1 MYTVRF
7 RKAKFFMDWA
17 SDFVLKVIG
26 GFMLQF
32 LTLLLGIE
40 SNKKEW
46 MWVNLKIGMQEQVSN
61 HIYIYMT
68 IQEIINLAWGNFVVV
83 QNGTWF
89 WLQKNSSPI

>member
-17 SDFVLKVIG
+17 SDFNLKVICG
-26 GFMLQF
+26 SMLQF

-89 WLQKNSSPI
+89 YLQKNSSPF

>member
-1 MYTVRF
+1 
-7 RKAKFFMDWA
+7 MDWA

-61 HIYIYMT
+61 HIYIYVT